1 MLMPDNFEIRE
12 DGTLVII
19 VNEVEYEFKEMD
31 DFIYSD
37 KKKIILKH
45 HAVINLAANAN
56 IKVGPPVLL
65 SSHDSGCYSSL
76 QADLK
81 CYGLQ
86 EAVRSTRLYRQDT

>member
-12 DGTLVII
+12 DGTLVLI

-45 HAVINLAANAN
+45 HAVINLAANA
-56 IKVGPPVLL
+56 IL
-65 SSHDSGCYSSL
+65 C
-76 QADLK
+76 LK
-81 CYGLQ
+81 QVWKKPSRIFGIRT
-86 EAVRSTRLYRQDT
+86 E